1 MPWQPLFAI
10 SQVMIE
16 GFKCFILDSQHP
28 TLTKCLSLSLSL
40 SFSSNTWYKLLY
52 RKGPRKQGNAP
63 QSNISPHVTPPD
75 LLLITLY

>member
-28 TLTKCLSLSLSL
+28 TLTKCLSLSLSHFRL
-40 SFSSNTWYKLLY
+40 THGINFYIG
-52 RKGPRKQGNAP
+52 KGPRKQGNAP
-63 QSNISPHVTPPD
+63 QSNISPHATPPD